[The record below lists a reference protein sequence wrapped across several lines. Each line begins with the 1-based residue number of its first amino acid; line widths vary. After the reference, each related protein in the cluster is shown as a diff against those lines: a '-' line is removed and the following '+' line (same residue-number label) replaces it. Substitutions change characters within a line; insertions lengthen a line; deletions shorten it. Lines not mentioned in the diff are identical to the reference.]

1 MLGLIIWLSV
11 LSVIC
16 ILETTIIVIYICKK
30 KKQDDNHYID
40 LKFCE
45 IDSSIK
51 NTNKELEDLK
61 SAIARLSSRK

>member
-1 MLGLIIWLSV
+1 MLGLIIWLAI

-30 KKQDDNHYID
+30 KKQDDNHYLD

-45 IDSSIK
+45 IESSIK

>member
-1 MLGLIIWLSV
+1 MLGLIIWLAI

-45 IDSSIK
+45 IESSIK

>member
-1 MLGLIIWLSV
+1 MLGLIIWLSI
-11 LSVIC
+11 LSAIC
-16 ILETTIIVIYICKK
+16 ILETTVIVIYICKK

-45 IDSSIK
+45 IESSIK
-51 NTNKELEDLK
+51 NTNEELEDLK

>member
-1 MLGLIIWLSV
+1 MLGLIIWLSI

-45 IDSSIK
+45 IESSIK